1 MKWLRMYFFFLTV
14 SLMADCSFK
23 SSTLIP
29 QESEV
34 IDKKTGLI
42 WSRCS
47 LGQAWKKGQGCTGEV
62 RLMRLKEAEEFAS
75 SSSHGWRIPT
85 IDELISLVDER
96 CKAPVINNAFFGK
109 LHNNGEGA
117 HYLSSSVYLEG
128 DEILPTLFYT
138 IDFMN
143 GEVDAHTKSYVGA
156 IRLVRQKSLH
166 VKP

>member
-47 LGQAWKKGQGCTGEV
+47 LGQAWKK
-62 RLMRLKEAEEFAS
+62 
-75 SSSHGWRIPT
+75 
-85 IDELISLVDER
+85 
-96 CKAPVINNAFFGK
+96 
-109 LHNNGEGA
+109 
-117 HYLSSSVYLEG
+117 
-128 DEILPTLFYT
+128 
-138 IDFMN
+138 
-143 GEVDAHTKSYVGA
+143 
-156 IRLVRQKSLH
+156 
-166 VKP
+166 VKVVQVK